1 MADFLP
7 SLRAFLFLRTAGAE
21 YPRCVP
27 FPRIFSVCALVR
39 QTAPGVIFI
48 TVRAIIDEIL
58 LRYETG
64 DRVKALRKANNMSVK
79 DLAKQMS
86 IRTGSLR
93 MIEFG
98 GREITAYNYLRLHE
112 IFGVSLHYIITG
124 KELEAEQDD

>member
-1 MADFLP
+1 MF
-7 SLRAFLFLRTAGAE
+7 
-21 YPRCVP
+21 
-27 FPRIFSVCALVR
+27 R

-48 TVRAIIDEIL
+48 TVRAIIDTIL
-58 LRYETG
+58 LRYEVG

-86 IRTGSLR
+86 MRTGSLR

-98 GREITAYNYLRLHE
+98 GREMTAYNYLRLHE

-124 KELEAEQDD
+124 KELETNPPD